1 MAKKRTNVIPIIEDA
16 RYPNKYRM
24 LMSQVDVIFADV
36 AQPDQARIVALN
48 AHHFLKNGGHVVVS
62 IKASCIDSTAPAE
75 AVFASEVKRMVEENI
90 KPHEQLTL
98 EPYERTFR
106 FARSPACETMLT
118 SIASLHLASQVTTPW
133 SSDRTSATSK
143 RAQYRRSLPSPHYLP
158 PPCMRLSIVPL
169 RRPPAYLVP
178 SPFLAR
184 LKPQASRPALFLVFL
199 AFAHLHPF
207 LSHPLK
213 KRDLMI
219 RSETNQTGWPVWERR
234 GPHRRSER
242 SAARQDTTL
251 IADLRP
257 VCWRQPCLLE
267 RQTVSIYAVRGL
279 LCDAGRR
286 RVES

>member
-1 MAKKRTNVIPIIEDA
+1 
-16 RYPNKYRM
+16 
-24 LMSQVDVIFADV
+24 
-36 AQPDQARIVALN
+36 
-48 AHHFLKNGGHVVVS
+48 
-62 IKASCIDSTAPAE
+62 
-75 AVFASEVKRMVEENI
+75 
-90 KPHEQLTL
+90 
-98 EPYERTFR
+98 
-106 FARSPACETMLT
+106 
-118 SIASLHLASQVTTPW
+118 VTTPW

-143 RAQYRRSLPSPHYLP
+143 RAQYRRSLPSPHHLP

-169 RRPPAYLVP
+169 RRPPAYLGP

-184 LKPQASRPALFLVFL
+184 LKPQASRLALFLAFL

-257 VCWRQPCLLE
+257 VCWRQPCLLG
-267 RQTVSIYAVRGL
+267 RQTGSICAVRGL

-286 RVES
+286 GSSRKSGRLCETLAPSGGGGALSDDVSSCPPRRRAHIPRRLTTTAPSPRLPVSLS